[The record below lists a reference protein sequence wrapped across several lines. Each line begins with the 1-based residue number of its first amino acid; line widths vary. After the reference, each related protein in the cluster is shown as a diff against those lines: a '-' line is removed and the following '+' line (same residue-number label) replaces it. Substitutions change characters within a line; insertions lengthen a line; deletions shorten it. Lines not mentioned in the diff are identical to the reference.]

1 MEKCVREAV
10 LNDALELAPKMR
22 KLDKQEIRASHG
34 LSPLK
39 ALVTPFTYKTHKTY
53 TILGTEQE
61 GVVGMFGSTPNID
74 DPQYG
79 VAWLLSSEQLFNH
92 TRQFL
97 RECPKWVNEMG
108 EGYTYLYNFIDER
121 NWQSLKWLQFLGF
134 EPRKKLPYGVENK
147 DFIFVIKEMNN
158 V

>member
-1 MEKCVREAV
+1 MEKYVRKAV
-10 LNDALELAPKMR
+10 LDDALELAPKMR
-22 KLDKQEIRASHG
+22 KLDRQEIQASHG
-34 LSPLK
+34 VTPLK
-39 ALVTPFTYKTHKTY
+39 ALVLPFTYEKHKTF

-61 GVVGMFGSTPNID
+61 GVIGMFGSTPSEQ

-97 RECPKWVNEMG
+97 KECPKWVEEMG
-108 EGYTYLYNFIDER
+108 KGYKFLYNFVDER

>member
-10 LNDALELAPKMR
+10 LSDALELAPKMR
-22 KLDKQEIRASHG
+22 KLDRQEIQASHG
-34 LSPLK
+34 VTPLK
-39 ALVTPFTYKTHKTY
+39 ALVLPFTYEKHKTF

-61 GVVGMFGSTPNID
+61 GVIGMFGSTPSEQ

-97 RECPKWVNEMG
+97 RECPKWIKEMG
-108 EGYTYLYNFIDER
+108 QDYKYLYNYVDVR
-121 NWQSLKWLQFLGF
+121 NEVGNKWLKFLGF
-134 EPRKKLPYGVENK
+134 NLIDTVNYGYEKKLFNLM
-147 DFIFVIKEMNN
+147 IKETK
-158 V
+158 